1 MCFFGQFRRLHF
13 ASFIAKNQ
21 FFVESYDIVTTQEVF
36 RAMAR
41 ITLTLI
47 PLVMAW
53 LCIVPMADGQ
63 DAMVSAR

>member
-1 MCFFGQFRRLHF
+1 LVSLEG
-13 ASFIAKNQ
+13 FISRVSSRTNQ
-21 FFVESYDIVTTQEVF
+21 FFVESYDIVTAQKVF

-41 ITLTLI
+41 IALTLI

-63 DAMVSAR
+63 DEMVSAR